1 MEGGVHPL
9 HVLNLVVGPVGVFL
23 GVMVTFMTISTR
35 GFLVVVLGCELPRY
49 AAYLLVAVNLPSP
62 ATSPIPAAVL
72 ATVSMAACFAGGATI
87 GSMYVVLQ
95 RQAAIKSAA
104 VSLTT
109 TAEVPMPVR
118 APNRPI

>member
-1 MEGGVHPL
+1 MLWQAVALLMAAVPL
-9 HVLNLVVGPVGVFL
+9 GTRAATAVRAEIVGQVD
-23 GVMVTFMTISTR
+23 
-35 GFLVVVLGCELPRY
+35 
-49 AAYLLVAVNLPSP
+49 SP

-109 TAEVPMPVR
+109 TAEVPMPAR
-118 APNRPI
+118 APNRPIQ